1 MPSQFPHCER
11 TFVYVYGMFS
21 HVLGTWFDA
30 LTWLPC
36 HMLSQSFSVCPV
48 ESPAIREALY
58 LRMAY
63 LLISC
68 VVVVYSLALCRHTEV
83 SGFDDLPW
91 LS

>member
-1 MPSQFPHCER
+1 
-11 TFVYVYGMFS
+11 MFS

-36 HMLSQSFSVCPV
+36 HNSSTRYFLRAFQF
-48 ESPAIREALY
+48 ALY
-58 LRMAY
+58 LTMAY

-68 VVVVYSLALCRHTEV
+68 VVVVVVYSLALCGHTEV